1 MLQSE
6 WHGCYDDGW
15 KGMIV
20 DEAFAHPAK
29 MAYGL
34 LTRIVRRM
42 VDEGWVE
49 AGQVV
54 GDPFGGIGTG
64 GIVSAYYGLH
74 WVGVELEPRFVELAG
89 KNFDLHRPRWENLP
103 GCVAPRIVNG
113 DSRRFAGLVGE
124 AAAVVT
130 SPPYAEAIKNEQN
143 DSDVLSAKEAS
154 GEIDQ
159 SSFRSPGPYSQCRQK
174 RSYGTTPGQ
183 IGALK
188 EGTLAGVVT
197 SPPWTECGKTLN
209 VEGKCRQ
216 VTTERSRQVHEPAY
230 GTTPG
235 QIGAL
240 KEGALAL
247 PCSICGTLTN
257 GDESCQQIG
266 RTTFAVQT
274 GQKPGPSPSSETA
287 GDAATAEQQ
296 RTCTSTT
303 SKTPKQLAG
312 NGTTGRKTSKR
323 SAGPA
328 TPDDMPSPENTDST
342 NASSAE
348 PKSGP
353 EAGRLSSAD
362 QTNAAND
369 TSETPSK
376 PTEHESSAA
385 LLCAACAASQ
395 SNTDCEDT
403 STAPTT
409 AQEPPKRRANKRPV
423 DPNAQT
429 YWSEM
434 AKVYREVHKAM
445 KPGAVMACVVK
456 DYISGGKRVPLCDD
470 TCTLLAHLGFDVF
483 ERTRAMLVKR
493 DEHPGLF
500 DEGEAVV
507 KEVSRKSF
515 FRRLAEKKGSPRID
529 HEEVLWAKR
538 C

>member
-20 DEAFAHPAK
+20 DEAFSHPAK

-143 DSDVLSAKEAS
+143 DSDVLSAKEAR

-159 SSFRSPGPYSQCRQK
+159 ASFRSPGPYSQCRQK

-197 SPPWTECGKTLN
+197 SPPYEGTNVIDLPRGTEGNASGGIGTQFRMGNRPQGAAK
-209 VEGKCRQ
+209 G
-216 VTTERSRQVHEPAY
+216 SAGGY
-230 GTTPG
+230 GETDG
-235 QIGAL
+235 QIGY
-240 KEGALAL
+240 
-247 PCSICGTLTN
+247 TN
-257 GDESCQQIG
+257 GD
-266 RTTFAVQT
+266 
-274 GQKPGPSPSSETA
+274 
-287 GDAATAEQQ
+287 
-296 RTCTSTT
+296 
-303 SKTPKQLAG
+303 
-312 NGTTGRKTSKR
+312 
-323 SAGPA
+323 
-328 TPDDMPSPENTDST
+328 
-342 NASSAE
+342 
-348 PKSGP
+348 
-353 EAGRLSSAD
+353 
-362 QTNAAND
+362 
-369 TSETPSK
+369 
-376 PTEHESSAA
+376 
-385 LLCAACAASQ
+385 
-395 SNTDCEDT
+395 
-403 STAPTT
+403 
-409 AQEPPKRRANKRPV
+409 
-423 DPNAQT
+423 T
-429 YWSEM
+429 YWQAM
-434 AKVYREVHKAM
+434 HAVYGQMHLAM
-445 KPGAVMACVVK
+445 KPGAVAAIVVK
-456 DYISGGKRVPLCDD
+456 DYVKAGKRVPLCDD

-493 DEHPGLF
+493 DEHPSLF
-500 DEGEAVV
+500 DGGEAVV
-507 KEVSRKSF
+507 KTTQRKSF
-515 FRRLAEKKGSPRID
+515 FRRLAESKGSPPID
-529 HEEVLWAKR
+529 WEEVIWARKAVDR
-538 C
+538 SPPDAH

>member
-20 DEAFAHPAK
+20 DEAFSHPAK

-113 DSRRFAGLVGE
+113 DSRRFAELVGGV
-124 AAAVVT
+124 AAVVT
-130 SPPYAEAIKNEQN
+130 SPPFVDFTHSDNNFQAPH
-143 DSDVLSAKEAS
+143 DSTKLMVKGA
-154 GEIDQ
+154 G
-159 SSFRSPGPYSQCRQK
+159 
-174 RSYGTTPGQ
+174 YGTTPGQ

-197 SPPWTECGKTLN
+197 SPPWEN
-209 VEGKCRQ
+209 Q
-216 VTTERSRQVHEPAY
+216 EPSHAQNDTPSKRRLAEQGIGSIDTAY
-230 GTTPG
+230 GESDG
-235 QIGAL
+235 QIG
-240 KEGALAL
+240 
-247 PCSICGTLTN
+247 N
-257 GDESCQQIG
+257 
-266 RTTFAVQT
+266 
-274 GQKPGPSPSSETA
+274 TA
-287 GDAATAEQQ
+287 GD
-296 RTCTSTT
+296 
-303 SKTPKQLAG
+303 
-312 NGTTGRKTSKR
+312 
-323 SAGPA
+323 
-328 TPDDMPSPENTDST
+328 
-342 NASSAE
+342 
-348 PKSGP
+348 
-353 EAGRLSSAD
+353 
-362 QTNAAND
+362 
-369 TSETPSK
+369 
-376 PTEHESSAA
+376 
-385 LLCAACAASQ
+385 
-395 SNTDCEDT
+395 
-403 STAPTT
+403 
-409 AQEPPKRRANKRPV
+409 
-423 DPNAQT
+423 T
-429 YWSEM
+429 YWQAM
-434 AKVYREVHKAM
+434 HAVYGEVHKAM

>member
-74 WVGVELEPRFVELAG
+74 WVGVELEPRFVELAV
-89 KNFDLHRPRWENLP
+89 KNFDLHRPRWANLP
-103 GCVAPRIVNG
+103 GCVEPRIVNG
-113 DSRRFAGLVGE
+113 DSRRFAELVGE

-197 SPPWTECGKTLN
+197 SPPWEN
-209 VEGKCRQ
+209 Q
-216 VTTERSRQVHEPAY
+216 EPSHAQNDTPSKRRLAEQGIGSIDTAY
-230 GTTPG
+230 GESDG
-235 QIGAL
+235 QIG
-240 KEGALAL
+240 
-247 PCSICGTLTN
+247 N
-257 GDESCQQIG
+257 
-266 RTTFAVQT
+266 
-274 GQKPGPSPSSETA
+274 TA
-287 GDAATAEQQ
+287 GD
-296 RTCTSTT
+296 
-303 SKTPKQLAG
+303 
-312 NGTTGRKTSKR
+312 
-323 SAGPA
+323 
-328 TPDDMPSPENTDST
+328 
-342 NASSAE
+342 
-348 PKSGP
+348 
-353 EAGRLSSAD
+353 
-362 QTNAAND
+362 
-369 TSETPSK
+369 
-376 PTEHESSAA
+376 
-385 LLCAACAASQ
+385 
-395 SNTDCEDT
+395 
-403 STAPTT
+403 
-409 AQEPPKRRANKRPV
+409 
-423 DPNAQT
+423 T
-429 YWSEM
+429 YWQAM
-434 AKVYREVHKAM
+434 HAVYGEVHKAM